1 MKGENSDMGPGG
13 FDPNN
18 FDRIFAAEDR
28 HFWFRVRNQVISA
41 LAGQVAAELSPG
53 YRVLEMGCG
62 DGNVLRF
69 LERACPT
76 GTVVGMDLFGE
87 GLRYARSRT
96 SCPLVQGDVRQSP
109 FRKTFQVVGI
119 FDVLEHIPDDNALL
133 GDLWGLLDHGG
144 TLLLTVPAYLSL
156 WSYVDELAGHCRRYE
171 TGELRSKL
179 EAAGFAVD
187 YLTPYMA
194 STLPLMWLSRRSKAG
209 MGAGTAHAL
218 ELARQELRAVP
229 ILNEILA
236 WVLSW
241 ETRWLAKRRQL
252 PFGSS
257 LLAVARKRGRG

>member
-1 MKGENSDMGPGG
+1 MKGENSQVGSGG
-13 FDPNN
+13 YDPSS
-18 FDRIFAAEDR
+18 FEILFAAEDR

-41 LAGQVAAELSPG
+41 LARQVAAELSPG

-76 GTVVGMDLFGE
+76 GTVVGMDLYGE
-87 GLRYARSRT
+87 GLRYARTRT

-119 FDVLEHIPDDNALL
+119 FDVLEHISDDNALL
-133 GDLWGLLDHGG
+133 GDLLGLLDDGG
-144 TLLLTVPAYLSL
+144 TLLLTVPAYTSL
-156 WSYVDELAGHCRRYE
+156 WSYVDEIAGHCRRYE
-171 TGELRSKL
+171 PGELRSKL

-194 STLPLMWLSRRSKAG
+194 SNLPLMWLSRKSKPGTA
-209 MGAGTAHAL
+209 AGTAGTL
-218 ELARQELRAVP
+218 ELARQELRVVP
-229 ILNEILA
+229 VLNEILA

-257 LLAVARKRGRG
+257 LLAVARKRGRE

>member
-1 MKGENSDMGPGG
+1 MKGENSDLEPGG
-13 FDPNN
+13 YDPRS
-18 FDRIFAAEDR
+18 FEILFAAEDR
-28 HFWFRVRNQVISA
+28 HFWFRARNQAISA
-41 LAGQVAAELSPG
+41 LVGQVAAQLSPG

-96 SCPLVQGDVRQSP
+96 SCPLVQGDVRLSP
-109 FRKTFQVVGI
+109 FGRTFQVIGI
-119 FDVLEHIPDDNALL
+119 FDVLEHIPDDNDLL
-133 GDLWGLLDHGG
+133 GDLWGLLDHDG
-144 TLLLTVPAYLSL
+144 TLLLTVPAYTSL

-171 TGELRSKL
+171 PGELRSKL
-179 EAAGFAVD
+179 EAAGFAVE

-194 STLPLMWLSRRSKAG
+194 STLPLMWLSRRFK
-209 MGAGTAHAL
+209 AGTAAGTANAL
-218 ELARQELRAVP
+218 DLARQELRVVP
-229 ILNEILA
+229 VLNEILA

-241 ETRWLAKRRQL
+241 EARWMAKRRQL

-257 LLAVARKRGRG
+257 LLAVARKRVRE